1 MSGESVKEDNSNMN
15 NRTYTPRGV
24 RFAAV
29 AAVALSLVLTSCSP
43 PADSGAG
50 GGDSLTV
57 GMVGS
62 TGDTK
67 DPYQF
72 QGSTSS
78 SALFRQMFDGLAQRA
93 SDGSVQLALAESIE
107 PNETNDV
114 WTITLRKGIKLH
126 SGEPFIAEDV
136 AESLRWMIDPE
147 NAFTYATQLDWL
159 TSPEQIEVVD
169 DHTVKLNLAEPF
181 GLVREMLAME
191 RINMRSVRNGATE
204 AEPEG
209 TGPFVLDSFTPGQ
222 EAKLTRFDDYWGEK
236 PNIEHLTIAY
246 FTEQN
251 AVTNAIRGGQI
262 DVAQGIPF
270 PEMPALEA
278 DPNLELLVS
287 DTAAYPIIAMNAAN
301 APFDDTKVRQ
311 ALRMSVDRER
321 IVSNAFGGYASVAND
336 FIGKNTSCAPPSVPQ
351 RTQDI
356 EGAKKLI
363 AEAGA
368 EGASVELVTDGA
380 FPGMMEMAQLIA
392 DDAAKAGLN
401 ISVRKLDVATFLDR
415 WLEWPFFIS
424 FTSSPYETTAK
435 AHFLPG
441 GSENGTA
448 FDDAEYTA
456 LAEQL
461 YQTTDADAQCKLIEQ
476 MQTIEYER
484 GGYLIPVYG
493 QQITVHRSN
502 VKGLEPDLYGR
513 SAYVVTGVTVE

>member
-1 MSGESVKEDNSNMN
+1 MTIRIN
-15 NRTYTPRGV
+15 PRKGV
-24 RFAAV
+24 RAAAL

-43 PADSGAG
+43 PPASSGS
-50 GGDSLTV
+50 GGDSLTI

-62 TGDTK
+62 TGDTQ

-78 SALFRQMFDGLAQRA
+78 SALFRQVFEGLAQRA
-93 SDGSVQLALAESIE
+93 SDGSVNLALAESIE
-107 PNETNDV
+107 PNDTNDV
-114 WTITLRKGIKLH
+114 WTITLRDGVKLH
-126 SGEPFIAEDV
+126 NGEKFIAEDV

-159 TSPEQIEVVD
+159 TSADQIEVVD
-169 DHTVKLNLAEPF
+169 DLTVKLNLAEPF
-181 GLVREMLAME
+181 GLVPEMLAME
-191 RINMRSVRNGATE
+191 RINMRSIRNGATE
-204 AEPEG
+204 EKPEG

-222 EAKLTRFDDYWGEK
+222 EAKLTRYEDYWGEK
-236 PNIEHLTIAY
+236 PNIEHLKISY

-287 DTAAYPIIAMNAAN
+287 DTAAYPIIAMNASN
-301 APFDDTKVRQ
+301 APFDDVKVRQ

-336 FIGKNTSCAPPSVPQ
+336 FVGKNTSCAPPSVPQ
-351 RTQDI
+351 RKQDI
-356 EGAKKLI
+356 EGAKALV

-435 AHFLPG
+435 AHYLPG

-448 FDDAEYTA
+448 FDDAEYA
-456 LAEQL
+456 ELADKL
-461 YQTTDADAQCKLIEQ
+461 YQTTDTGEQCKLIEQ

>member
-1 MSGESVKEDNSNMN
+1 MN
-15 NRTYTPRGV
+15 ARTHAQRGV
-24 RFAAV
+24 RFASVTAV
-29 AAVALSLVLTSCSP
+29 MLSLLLTSCSA
-43 PADSGAG
+43 PASSGA

-62 TGDTK
+62 AGDTQN
-67 DPYQF
+67 PYQF

-93 SDGSVQLALAESIE
+93 NDGSVQLALAASIE
-107 PNETNDV
+107 PNDSNDI
-114 WTITLRKGIKLH
+114 WTITLREDIKLH

-159 TSPEQIEVVD
+159 TSPEQIVVVD

-181 GLVREMLAME
+181 GLVPEMLAME

-209 TGPFVLDSFTPGQ
+209 TGPFVLDALSPGQ

-236 PNIEHLTIAY
+236 PTIKYLTIAF

-287 DTAAYPIIAMNAAN
+287 DTAAYPVIAMNATHE
-301 APFDDTKVRQ
+301 PFDEAKVRE

-321 IVSNAFGGYASVAND
+321 IVTNAFGGYASVAND
-336 FIGKNTSCAPPSVPQ
+336 FIGKNTSCAPPDVPQ

-356 EGAKKLI
+356 EGAKELM
-363 AEAGA
+363 AEFGA

-380 FPGMMEMAQLIA
+380 FPGMMEMAQLVA
-392 DDAAKAGLN
+392 DDAAKVGLD
-401 ISVRKLDVATFLDR
+401 ISVRKLDVGTFLDR

-424 FTSSPYETTAK
+424 FTSNPYETTAK
-435 AHFLPG
+435 AHYLPG
-441 GSENGTA
+441 GSENGTG
-448 FDDAEYTA
+448 FDDGEYTA
-456 LAEQL
+456 LSEKL
-461 YQTTDADAQCKLIEQ
+461 YQTADADAQCRLIEQ

-484 GGYLIPVYG
+484 GGYLIPVIG

-513 SAYVVTGVTVE
+513 SAYVVTGVTVD